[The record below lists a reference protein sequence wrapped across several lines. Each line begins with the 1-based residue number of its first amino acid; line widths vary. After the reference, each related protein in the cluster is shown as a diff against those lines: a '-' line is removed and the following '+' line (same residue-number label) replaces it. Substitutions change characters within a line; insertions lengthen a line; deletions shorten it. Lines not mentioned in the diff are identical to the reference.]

1 MPLTRLEDLAPL
13 RGPVALAIGVFD
25 GLHRGH
31 QEVVRAAAEHARQH
45 NGTAVV
51 MTFDPH
57 PAAVLCPERRPPRL
71 TTLDHRQ
78 KLAAELGAARLLALP
93 FDRATAATPPE
104 DFIDRLASACAL
116 GCVSVGY
123 TWTFGRDRQGNVH
136 RLMDAGARHGFA
148 VYGVPPVKEGDRV
161 ISSTWLREAVSSGDL
176 DTARR
181 LLGRPF
187 GYHGRVVPGRRLG
200 RQLDF
205 PTANVTLAT
214 EVHPP
219 AGVYACRVEVNG
231 DGIWRPAVCNL
242 GRRPTVENDGPLTLE
257 AHLLDWTGDLY
268 EHELEVRLES
278 HLRPERRFASLEEL
292 QTAIRQDALMARRR
306 FAEGGNALR

>member
-1 MPLTRLEDLAPL
+1 MLTRLEDLSTL

-57 PAAVLCPERRPPRL
+57 PAAVLSPGRQPPRL
-71 TTLDHRQ
+71 TTLEHRQ
-78 KLAAELGAARLLALP
+78 KLAAELGAAHLLALP
-93 FDRATAATPPE
+93 FDRTTAATSAGM
-104 DFIDRLASACAL
+104 FIDRLAAACPL

-136 RLMDAGARHGFA
+136 QLMDTGARHGFA

-161 ISSTWLREAVSSGDL
+161 ISSTWLREAVRAGDL
-176 DTARR
+176 AAARL

-187 GYHGRVVPGRRLG
+187 GYHGRVTPGRQLG
-200 RQLDF
+200 RQLNF
-205 PTANVTLAT
+205 PTANVTLET

-219 AGVYACRVEVNG
+219 AGVYACRAEVDG

-242 GRRPTVENDGPLTLE
+242 GRRPTVENNGPLTLE
-257 AHLLDWTGDLY
+257 VHLLDWTGDLY
-268 EHELEVRLES
+268 DHEIEVRLES
-278 HLRPERRFASLEEL
+278 HLRPERRFGSVEEL
-292 QTAIRQDALMARRR
+292 QTAIRQDADTARRSLQR
-306 FAEGGNALR
+306 KAE

>member
-1 MPLTRLEDLAPL
+1 MPRLTRLEDLASL
-13 RGPVALAIGVFD
+13 RGPIALAIGVFD

-57 PAAVLCPERRPPRL
+57 PAAVLSPGREPLRL
-71 TTLDHRQ
+71 TTLAHRE
-78 KLAAELGAARLLALP
+78 KIAAEFGAPYLLALP
-93 FDRATAATPPE
+93 FDQTTAATPAE
-104 DFIDRLASACAL
+104 AFVNRLAAACSL

-136 RLMDAGARHGFA
+136 QLMDAGARYGFA

-161 ISSTWLREAVSSGDL
+161 VSSTWLREAVRAGDL
-176 DTARR
+176 ATARL

-187 GYHGRVVPGRRLG
+187 GYLGQVIQGRQLG
-200 RQLDF
+200 RQLGF
-205 PTANVTLAT
+205 PTANLSLET

-219 AGVYACRVEVNG
+219 TGVYACRVEVGG
-231 DGIWRPAVCNL
+231 DGRWHSAVCNL
-242 GRRPTVENDGPLTLE
+242 GRRPTVEHDGALALE
-257 AHLLDWTGDLY
+257 VHLLDWSGDLY
-268 EHELEVRLES
+268 DQTIEVRLES
-278 HLRPERRFASLEEL
+278 HLRPERRFTSVGEL
-292 QTAIRQDALMARRR
+292 QNAIRQDAATAKEQLLAKSV
-306 FAEGGNALR
+306 E